1 MFSFIHFVLSRKF
14 ELMAKIGFRVH
25 RLYIVVHMYFAN
37 LITCNRLSDLQNTKN
52 KHGALIKDFL
62 DNT

>member
-1 MFSFIHFVLSRKF
+1 
-14 ELMAKIGFRVH
+14 MAKIGFRVH

-62 DNT
+62 DNTLHEK